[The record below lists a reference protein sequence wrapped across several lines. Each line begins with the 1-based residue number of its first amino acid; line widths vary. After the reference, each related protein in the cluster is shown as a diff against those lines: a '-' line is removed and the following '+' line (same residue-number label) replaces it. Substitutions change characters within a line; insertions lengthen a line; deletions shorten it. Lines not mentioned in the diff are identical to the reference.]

1 MIWRRERERERE
13 RDEAEWSDWIG
24 VGYGSHGGSRS
35 GMMVVDR
42 WDVWTY
48 NAKSLAYLVCYTCVC
63 DECVIPDAA

>member
-1 MIWRRERERERE
+1 
-13 RDEAEWSDWIG
+13 
-24 VGYGSHGGSRS
+24 
-35 GMMVVDR
+35 MMVVDR